1 MIRGTLRHAR
11 LPATALVRF
20 RPIPSPCLRAAATTL
35 PFQDARPAL
44 FTTSAQN
51 AFQRGLEQGQKEQGE
66 QEQGEQGEQVL
77 GKQGQGEQDLKEQ
90 EQPGQQEPGQ
100 QGEQELGQQ
109 EQGQQGGEKEQV
121 QQDPKP
127 QEGEQDQVQEQG
139 KQEGQQELGQQDLGQ
154 QDLGQNYLNQEYL
167 GQESL
172 AKGYQQKPGQQK
184 PGQQKSV
191 LRKIRVQDER
201 LNHLDA
207 TTSEAHIVDISGK
220 GITQRAAR
228 ARCTIYFSSDKAPN
242 LIRENGIK
250 KGDVIGV
257 ARVAGIMA
265 AKRVPDLIP
274 LCHPL
279 NLTYVSVNLIP
290 VFEAESPHGVSPD
303 KPEKFVHRIDIMAR
317 VCCDGK
323 TGVEIEALTAAS
335 TAALTVYDMC
345 KSIDKDMRIGGLRL
359 ITKVGGKSGPWWAS
373 SSKQEEE
380 W

>member
-1 MIRGTLRHAR
+1 M
-11 LPATALVRF
+11 
-20 RPIPSPCLRAAATTL
+20 
-35 PFQDARPAL
+35 Q
-44 FTTSAQN
+44 
-51 AFQRGLEQGQKEQGE
+51 
-66 QEQGEQGEQVL
+66 QEQ
-77 GKQGQGEQDLKEQ
+77 
-90 EQPGQQEPGQ
+90 
-100 QGEQELGQQ
+100 GQQ
-109 EQGQQGGEKEQV
+109 EQGQQ
-121 QQDPKP
+121 QQ
-127 QEGEQDQVQEQG
+127 
-139 KQEGQQELGQQDLGQ
+139 GQQEQQDLGQ
-154 QDLGQNYLNQEYL
+154 QKGQQGPRQDYLNQEYL

-172 AKGYQQKPGQQK
+172 AKEYQQK

-207 TTSEAHIVDISGK
+207 TTGEAHIVDISGK
-220 GITQRAAR
+220 GVTQRAAR

-265 AKRVPDLIP
+265 AKRAPDLIP

-359 ITKVGGKSGPWWAS
+359 ITKVGGKSGPWVAS

-380 W
+380 EEW